1 MNKIACEL
9 VSWGRFYDLCNQ
21 LADTIGTSTYQPD
34 LIIAIGRGGWVPG
47 RVLSDMLGQ
56 FNLTSIKIEHY
67 QETKHHQ
74 AAQVRY
80 PLPADIDGKRVLI
93 LDDLCDSGDT
103 FEVAVEHV
111 LSRGIPLEVKTACLL
126 YKQVS
131 SFEPDFYVE
140 KLQEW
145 RWITF
150 PWAVVEDITGLLQR
164 VNIVPTTEAELVE
177 TLAREYAIELTPQAS
192 AAIWGAIRRANRES
206 TGEGSG

>member
-9 VSWGRFYDLCNQ
+9 ISWDRFYELCTQ
-21 LADTIGTSTYQPD
+21 LADTISASTYRPD

-47 RVLSDMLGQ
+47 RVLSDMLDL

-67 QETKHHQ
+67 QATQHHQ
-74 AAQVRY
+74 TAQVRY
-80 PLPADIDGKRVLI
+80 PLTAEINGKRVLI

-103 FEVAVEHV
+103 FEVAVQHV
-111 LSRGIPLEVKTACLL
+111 LSRGTPLEVKTASLL

-131 SFEPDFYVE
+131 SFVPDFYVE
-140 KLQEW
+140 KLLEW

-164 VNIVPTTEAELVE
+164 VNILPKSEAELVNI
-177 TLAREYAIELTPQAS
+177 LGHEYAIELNPQAS
-192 AAIWGAIRRANRES
+192 AAVWSALQRKQC
-206 TGEGSG
+206 

>member
-1 MNKIACEL
+1 MSKIACEL
-9 VSWGRFYDLCNQ
+9 ISWDLFYDLCGQ
-21 LADTIGTSTYQPD
+21 LAERISASAYQPD

-47 RVLSDMLGQ
+47 RVLSDMLGL

-67 QETKHHQ
+67 HETRHKS

-80 PLPADIDGKRVLI
+80 PLTADIDGKRILI

-111 LSRGIPLEVKTACLL
+111 FSCGNPLEVKTACLL
-126 YKQVS
+126 YKLVS

-150 PWAVVEDITGLLQR
+150 PWAVVEDIAGLLQR
-164 VNIVPTTEAELVE
+164 VSIVPKTELELVE
-177 TLAREYAIELTPQAS
+177 TLAREYAIDLTPQTS
-192 AAIWGAIRRANRES
+192 AANWSAIRRENRE
-206 TGEGSG
+206 